1 MSRIYLKLV
10 NLVYLSLPM
19 TGAVVLFVRLKEQ
32 SSSENTKVSIVTF
45 QLSDCQFWMV
55 RFVNKAVNSVGSEQL
70 IFK

>member
-45 QLSDCQFWMV
+45 QLSDYQFWMA